1 MYLDHWVRGVADR
14 EELGKLVQQ
23 LKEKQEKVRDN
34 TSLGDNGPR
43 YTSVQ

>member
-1 MYLDHWVRGVADR
+1 MGFITERLMDR
-14 EELGKLVQQ
+14 EELSKLVQQ

-43 YTSVQ
+43 